1 MKPSLAIFFALMSS
15 LAASRTWAQNVQMM
29 NDGVWGG
36 GWMAG
41 YGVLWG
47 LCLLVIVAV
56 LGGVAW
62 AVKRK

>member
-1 MKPSLAIFFALMSS
+1 
-15 LAASRTWAQNVQMM
+15 MM

-36 GWMAG
+36 GWMGG